1 MGFIFYCW
9 LCDDDNIIEST
20 IDTPNAENVLIY
32 ALKDNEVSVA
42 DKFVFREVINDPPMF
57 RIGHEKNDIATPIKT
72 KV

>member
-1 MGFIFYCW
+1 MF
-9 LCDDDNIIEST
+9 
-20 IDTPNAENVLIY
+20 IY